1 MEGRPPYS
9 EIEHT
14 ADIGFELEA
23 ASRTAAFEAAALA
36 MFDLM
41 VDLDGVGDDWSGT
54 LQASGEA
61 GDLEN
66 LMVRWLSE
74 LLYLHD
80 DEGIVVRSV
89 SIVRLDDGGVEAE
102 LRGEPLDPSRHDV
115 RSEVKAATYH
125 GLSVVEEGGRWRVR
139 VIFDT

>member
-1 MEGRPPYS
+1 MEGRPEYR

-14 ADIGFELEA
+14 ADVGFELEA
-23 ASRTAAFEAAALA
+23 PTVSAAFEAAALA

-41 VDLDGVGDDWSGT
+41 VDVTSVTSRRTDTIEVSGT
-54 LQASGEA
+54 T

-74 LLYLHD
+74 LLFLHERD
-80 DEGIVVRSV
+80 ALAVHSV
-89 SIVRLDDGGVEAE
+89 TVCDLDRNAIEAE
-102 LRGEPLDPSRHDV
+102 IGGEPVDPSKHAVRGEI
-115 RSEVKAATYH
+115 KAATYH
-125 GLSVVEEGGRWRVR
+125 DLAVREDGGRWFVR

>member
-1 MEGRPPYS
+1 MEGRPEYR

-14 ADIGFELEA
+14 ADVGFELDA
-23 ASRTAAFEAAALA
+23 PTVSAAFEAAALA

-41 VDLDGVGDDWSGT
+41 VDLTSVASRRTDTIEVSGT
-54 LQASGEA
+54 T

-74 LLYLHD
+74 LLFLHERD
-80 DEGIVVRSV
+80 GIAVRSV
-89 SIVRLDDGGVEAE
+89 TVRDVDRNAIAAE
-102 LRGEPLDPSRHDV
+102 IGGEPIDPSKHAV
-115 RSEVKAATYH
+115 RAEIKAATYH
-125 GLSVVEEGGRWRVR
+125 DLVVRTEGGRWFVR